1 MRRKIINKKNI
12 DKLFSF
18 MLIFAVILLIELGIF
33 YVKNALGRAIST
45 AANAIFIITNIL
57 FILGMLIAFV
67 LKGVYFIEEAISHVS
82 RYKGAECFEKIEFL
96 YKNLGECNGYYQSII
111 REIKQVYKVD
121 SEVQKMA
128 DVGDLDSLYARK
140 SYLENGMDFH
150 SNMMQIFTSLGI
162 SFIVAFANFTAD
174 KGIFLAF
181 CYLILIVVGVLLCCV
196 AKYIEKGRG
205 DSYLYNIYEYELG
218 LLNEKINSAYNN
230 IQANEDIEK
239 IIHMRQTVINA
250 LVDLYKSRKKRRK
263 TGLKKK
269 DILNMAQELY
279 KLPLIQDINRDDM
292 IWGKMKIHGI
302 DGYFPIIVED
312 KQCKCLSQNFERVH
326 EIITIINI

>member
-12 DKLFSF
+12 DKLFFF
-18 MLIFAVILLIELGIF
+18 MLIFAVILLIEFVII
-33 YVKNALGRAIST
+33 YVRNVLGRHAST
-45 AANAIFIITNIL
+45 TESIINLITSVL
-57 FILGMLIAFV
+57 FILGMLIACA
-67 LKGVYFIEEAISHVS
+67 LKGIYFIKEAISHVS
-82 RYKGAECFEKIEFL
+82 RYRGAECFEKIEFL
-96 YKNLGECNGYYQSII
+96 YRNLGECNDYYQGII
-111 REIKQVYKVD
+111 REINQVYKVD

-128 DVGDLDSLYARK
+128 DEGDLNSLYARK

-150 SNMMQIFTSLGI
+150 NNTMQILTSLGV
-162 SFIVAFANFTAD
+162 SFIVAYANFTMN
-174 KGIFLAF
+174 KGIFLSI
-181 CYLILIVVGVLLCCV
+181 CYFIVVVVCALLCCV

-218 LLNEKINSAYNN
+218 LLNEKINSVYNN

-250 LVDLYKSRKKRRK
+250 LIDLCKSRKKRRK
-263 TGLKKK
+263 TGLRKK